1 VADTVPSAEGLL
13 GEIIFL
19 GGYKMNYVSEERNRL
34 FPSNENIPCCDPM
47 HKPPAQ
53 PVVETMGET
62 SAIAEQILRQVRRIN
77 EFLFAEGPSLV
88 EEANQTKC
96 FRDELVN
103 TRNVLGTASEELER
117 ISNRL
122 FST

>member
-1 VADTVPSAEGLL
+1 
-13 GEIIFL
+13 
-19 GGYKMNYVSEERNRL
+19 MNYVTEERNRRIL
-34 FPSNENIPCCDPM
+34 MNEDIPCCDPM

-77 EFLFAEGPSLV
+77 EFLFAEGPALV
-88 EEANQTKC
+88 EEANQTRC
-96 FRDELVN
+96 FRDELVK

-117 ISNRL
+117 IANRL
-122 FST
+122 FPT

>member
-1 VADTVPSAEGLL
+1 
-13 GEIIFL
+13 
-19 GGYKMNYVSEERNRL
+19 MNYANGEARSPIFITNDG
-34 FPSNENIPCCDPM
+34 NCCEQVP
-47 HKPPAQ
+47 KPPAQ

-77 EFLFAEGPSLV
+77 EFLFAEGPALV

-96 FRDELVN
+96 FRDELVK

-117 ISNRL
+117 IANRL
-122 FST
+122 FPT